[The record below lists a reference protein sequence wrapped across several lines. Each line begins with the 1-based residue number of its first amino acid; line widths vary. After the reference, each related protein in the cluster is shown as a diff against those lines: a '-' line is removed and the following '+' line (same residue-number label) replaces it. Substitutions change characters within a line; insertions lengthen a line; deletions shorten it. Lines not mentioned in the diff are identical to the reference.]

1 MAQSETEKN
10 VSKAKSTAKKQ
21 IDKVPN
27 DLGME
32 DTNETVKNTALA
44 GLGVVGKL
52 IDSVKNRAED
62 VREEAPK
69 KWDEFVQR
77 GEQMKDNTNVKVN
90 NVRFTYKFDMAE
102 QRAQFHDVVDA
113 LRAFV
118 KPAQADVKIPKA

>member
-1 MAQSETEKN
+1 MAQSTTEKN
-10 VSKAKSTAKKQ
+10 VSKAKTTAKKQ

-32 DTNETVKNTALA
+32 ESSETVKNTALA

-52 IDSVKNRAED
+52 IDSVKNRVED
-62 VREEAPK
+62 VREAAPK

-77 GEQMKDNTNVKVN
+77 GEQIKDNTNVKVN

-118 KPAQADVKIPKA
+118 KPGKADVKVSKA

>member
-1 MAQSETEKN
+1 MAQSTTEQN
-10 VSKAKSTAKKQ
+10 VSKAKTTAKKQ

-32 DTNETVKNTALA
+32 ETNETVKNTALA

-118 KPAQADVKIPKA
+118 KPAQADVKTSKA

>member
-1 MAQSETEKN
+1 MAQSTTEKN
-10 VSKAKSTAKKQ
+10 VSKAKTTAKQQ

-52 IDSVKNRAED
+52 IDSVKNRAAD
-62 VREEAPK
+62 VREAAPK

-77 GEQMKDNTNVKVN
+77 GEQIKDNTNVKVN

-102 QRAQFHDVVDA
+102 QRAQFQDVIDA

-118 KPAQADVKIPKA
+118 KPAKADVETSKA

>member
-1 MAQSETEKN
+1 MAQSTTEKN
-10 VSKAKSTAKKQ
+10 VSKAKTTAKKQ

-32 DTNETVKNTALA
+32 ESSETVKNTALA

-118 KPAQADVKIPKA
+118 KPAQADVKTSKA

>member
-1 MAQSETEKN
+1 MAQSAIEKN
-10 VSKAKSTAKKQ
+10 VSEAKSTAKKE

-32 DTNETVKNTALA
+32 ETSETVKNTALA
-44 GLGVVGKL
+44 GLGVVGKV
-52 IDSVKNRAED
+52 IDSVKSSAND
-62 VREEAPK
+62 VREAAPK

-90 NVRFTYKFDMAE
+90 NVRITYTFDMAE
-102 QRAQFHDVVDA
+102 QRAQFRNVVDA

-118 KPAQADVKIPKA
+118 KPAKADVKTSKA

>member
-1 MAQSETEKN
+1 MAQSEIEKN

-69 KWDEFVQR
+69 KWDAFVQR

-118 KPAQADVKIPKA
+118 KPAQADVKTTKA

>member
-1 MAQSETEKN
+1 MAQSTTEKN
-10 VSKAKSTAKKQ
+10 VSKAKTTAKKQ

-32 DTNETVKNTALA
+32 ETNETVKNTALA

-118 KPAQADVKIPKA
+118 KPAQADVKTSKA